1 MKLRLLSDETVIGA
15 DGKLWR
21 VLKAECQ
28 ADGKV
33 ERLETRFPV
42 ELGREE
48 EEGKDGE
55 PRPETGR
62 PERLPDA

>member
-1 MKLRLLSDETVIGA
+1 MRLRLLSDETVIGE

-21 VLKAECQ
+21 VLRAECQ
-28 ADGKV
+28 AAGKT
-33 ERLETRFPV
+33 EILETRFPV

-48 EEGKDGE
+48 KEGADGE
-55 PRPETGR
+55 RRPEEGR